1 MAQENGTP
9 PNTRKRVGLREVA
22 KVAQTSIA
30 TVSRVLNNTGY
41 VSEES
46 RRRVLEAVRSLNY
59 QPNLRAKALR
69 QRYSRTIGL
78 IIPNL
83 LNAYYTALADQISL
97 LLNQE
102 GFQLLLSSTRDDL
115 EIERD
120 ALLKLI
126 GHDVDGLIWVPTSP
140 DEGLLRHLCSQNIPT
155 VCIVRQ
161 VKAAQLDTIVFED
174 FKGAK
179 AATEELIKSGHR
191 RIGYIG
197 GDVGYSSNYDRWQGF
212 LAAIREAG
220 LPAEECYVRLGTLRS
235 EWGAKAAEELLHL
248 QPPPTAFFVA
258 SNAIMP
264 GVIKTLRSH
273 RIKIPEQISLI
284 CFDDLDWFSFSQP
297 PISAVATSHTHL
309 AQACVELLLRRI
321 RGEDTHLP
329 RPYFNQISFEIVR
342 RASIAPPS
350 SLKNSH
356 PKRS

>member
-1 MAQENGTP
+1 M
-9 PNTRKRVGLREVA
+9 RKRVGLREVA
-22 KVAQTSIA
+22 KAAQTSIA

-46 RRRVLEAVRSLNY
+46 RQRVLEAVRQLNY
-59 QPNLRAKALR
+59 QPNLRAKGLR

-97 LLNQE
+97 LLHQE
-102 GFQLLLSSTRDDL
+102 GFQLLLSSTRDEV
-115 EIERD
+115 EIERN
-120 ALLKLI
+120 ALQKLI
-126 GHDVDGLIWVPTSP
+126 GHDVDGLIWVPTAP
-140 DEGLLRHLCSQNIPT
+140 DEQLLEHLYSQHIPT

-161 VKAAQLDTIVFED
+161 VRGGRLDAIVFED

-179 AATEELIKSGHR
+179 AATQALLKAGHR

-197 GDVGYSSNYDRWQGF
+197 GDVCYSSNYDRWQGF
-212 LAAIREAG
+212 LQAMQEAG
-220 LPAEECYVRLGTLRS
+220 IPPDECCVRLGALRS
-235 EWGAKAAEELLHL
+235 EWGAKAANELLSL
-248 QPPPTAFFVA
+248 KPPPTALFVA

-264 GVIKTLRSH
+264 GVIKTLRAH
-273 RIKIPEQISLI
+273 GIEIPRHISLI

-321 RGEDTHLP
+321 HGEDEDLP
-329 RPYFNQISFEIVR
+329 QPYLRQISFELVL
-342 RASIAPPS
+342 RASIAPPPQ
-350 SLKNSH
+350 NQNTG
-356 PKRS
+356 

>member
-1 MAQENGTP
+1 MSQENGSH
-9 PNTRKRVGLREVA
+9 PNVRKRVGLREVA

-46 RRRVLEAVRSLNY
+46 RRRVLEAVQKLNY

-102 GFQLLLSSTRDDL
+102 GFQLLLSSTRDEV
-115 EIERD
+115 EIERT
-120 ALLKLI
+120 ALQKLI
-126 GHDVDGLIWVPTSP
+126 GHDVDGLIWVPTAP
-140 DEGLLRHLCSQNIPT
+140 DEALLAHLYSQGIPT

-161 VKAAQLDTIVFED
+161 VKGSRLDAIVFED

-179 AATEELIKSGHR
+179 AATQELLKLGHR

-197 GDVGYSSNYDRWQGF
+197 GDIGYSSNYDRWQGF
-212 LAAIREAG
+212 LQAMSEAG
-220 LPAEECYVRLGTLRS
+220 ISTDECCVRLGALRS
-235 EWGAKAAEELLHL
+235 EWGAKAAAELMRL
-248 QPPPTAFFVA
+248 QPRPTALFVA

-264 GVIKTLRSH
+264 GVIKTLRAH
-273 RIKIPEQISLI
+273 GVEIPRDISLI

-309 AQACVELLLRRI
+309 AQACVDLLLRRI
-321 RGEDTHLP
+321 SGEDADLP
-329 RPYFNQISFEIVR
+329 QPYFRQISFEIVL
-342 RASIAPPS
+342 RASIAPPQ
-350 SLKNSH
+350 
-356 PKRS
+356 PKEET